1 MAKIDAANTLMFG
14 SESDAIYL
22 SEYTKNLLNP
32 VTALDSA
39 VPTAMEDMGWISED
53 GLSIN
58 LNDSSDKIKGHQG
71 HGTVRLYMSDST
83 TQLEVSLLEAKAKTL
98 GWNFDATVEK
108 VTGQGGKPD
117 YAKVVAPS
125 ARAAHDFT
133 GLVDGFDTANSTT
146 QWRILFPRLTLGE
159 REGIAMKVGE
169 LTVFKFTLEVIGG
182 FTILTNHPAMIPA

>member
-22 SEYTKNLLNP
+22 SEYTKDLLNS

-108 VTGQGGKPD
+108 IQGQGGKSD

-125 ARAAHDFT
+125 ARAAGGRVRH
-133 GLVDGFDTANSTT
+133 
-146 QWRILFPRLTLGE
+146 
-159 REGIAMKVGE
+159 GE
-169 LTVFKFTLEVIGG
+169 LHDPVADPVP
-182 FTILTNHPAMIPA
+182 PADSGRARGNRHEGRRADCVQVHA